1 LGTHV
6 TQKGSLV
13 NPDHLRFDFS
23 HFAKMTEEE
32 IAEVEELVNEKIR
45 DNIPVVVK
53 YMPKDEALNLGAMA
67 LFGEKYGDTVRV
79 VIIDPTYSIELCGGT
94 HVGATGD
101 IGFFKITNET
111 AVAAGVRRIEAVS
124 GRLAEDYVNEK
135 AKIIEVLQAQL
146 KHPKDLS
153 KAIEQLLED
162 RNELQKTTEKLYRLQ
177 AQASVVRLVS
187 KKQVINHFDFY
198 NDIIADGDIN
208 LLKMISSELR
218 IKDHERSVALLIGKK
233 DGKVN
238 VLVALSDDLA
248 KAGPY
253 DANKIIKEK
262 IAPMING
269 GGGGQKFLATA
280 SGTDAANIDK
290 IVSQFKEILK

>member
-1 LGTHV
+1 
-6 TQKGSLV
+6 
-13 NPDHLRFDFS
+13 
-23 HFAKMTEEE
+23 
-32 IAEVEELVNEKIR
+32 
-45 DNIPVVVK
+45 
-53 YMPKDEALNLGAMA
+53 
-67 LFGEKYGDTVRV
+67 
-79 VIIDPTYSIELCGGT
+79 
-94 HVGATGD
+94 
-101 IGFFKITNET
+101 
-111 AVAAGVRRIEAVS
+111 
-124 GRLAEDYVNEK
+124 
-135 AKIIEVLQAQL
+135 
-146 KHPKDLS
+146 
-153 KAIEQLLED
+153 
-162 RNELQKTTEKLYRLQ
+162 
-177 AQASVVRLVS
+177 
-187 KKQVINHFDFY
+187 
-198 NDIIADGDIN
+198 
-208 LLKMISSELR
+208 MISSELR

>member
-1 LGTHV
+1 
-6 TQKGSLV
+6 
-13 NPDHLRFDFS
+13 
-23 HFAKMTEEE
+23 
-32 IAEVEELVNEKIR
+32 
-45 DNIPVVVK
+45 
-53 YMPKDEALNLGAMA
+53 MPKDEALNLGAMA